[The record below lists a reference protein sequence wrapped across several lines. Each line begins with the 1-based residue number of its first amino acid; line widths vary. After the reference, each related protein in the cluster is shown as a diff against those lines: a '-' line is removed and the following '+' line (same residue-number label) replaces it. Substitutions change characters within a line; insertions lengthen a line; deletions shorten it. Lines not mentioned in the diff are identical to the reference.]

1 MPERP
6 HLRTDKIGDPIG
18 LYSHGFV
25 ADGVTRTLHVA
36 GQLSV
41 GTDGAS
47 VGEGDFDAQF
57 RQVFANFGAVLAAAG
72 LTFDDVVKFTTYLV
86 APEHID
92 DFYRVR
98 AEVFPTLFTTTDY
111 PPNTL
116 LTIRRLVRPEFLIE
130 VEGVAV
136 SAARISVVR
145 GVPAG

>member
-6 HLRTDKIGDPIG
+6 HLRTGRIGDPIG

-36 GQLSV
+36 GQLAVGVDGSSV
-41 GTDGAS
+41 GA
-47 VGEGDFDAQF
+47 GDFDTQF
-57 RQVFANFGAVLAAAG
+57 RQVLTNFGAVLEAAG
-72 LTFDDVVKFTTYLV
+72 MCFDDVVKFTTYLV
-86 APEHID
+86 DPEHVD

-98 AEVFPTLFTTTDY
+98 ATVFPTLFTGADY

-116 LTIRRLVRPEFLIE
+116 LTVRRLVRPEFLIE

-136 SAARISVVR
+136 TAGRTSVVR
-145 GVPAG
+145 GVPS